1 MKILVLD
8 NDEMERSAI
17 QQELEQNGHEIVAA
31 ENSEDAMLILQEGEV
46 RFVIVDRVSTDM
58 EEKQFIKRLRDAQPP
73 HYIYILL
80 IASKPQDMDV
90 TTPRGGADDYLHK
103 PIVPL
108 ELKSRVHIGQR
119 LLGLRDNLADAR
131 GTLEQT
137 AMFDPLTKTLNEK
150 AFLTLSRGELER
162 ARRAQA
168 PLSLIAIEVE
178 NFSEVSEKHG
188 KDIAN
193 DMLML
198 IAQAIREKSRPYDG
212 VGRYGENIFLIP
224 LPGVIGQDA
233 EKIATRIAK
242 GIMNTD
248 ISLLDGTA
256 LDVKLG
262 AGVVSSMRI
271 TAATEIEMLIEK
283 AGEALAGSRQDGDDQ
298 VYTIFL

>member
-8 NDEMERSAI
+8 NDEMERSVI

-31 ENSEDAMLILQEGEV
+31 GNSEDAMLILQEGEV
-46 RFVIVDRVSTDM
+46 RFVIVDRNTTDV

-90 TTPRGGADDYLHK
+90 TTPRGGADDYLHR

-162 ARRAQA
+162 ARR
-168 PLSLIAIEVE
+168 
-178 NFSEVSEKHG
+178 
-188 KDIAN
+188 
-193 DMLML
+193 
-198 IAQAIREKSRPYDG
+198 
-212 VGRYGENIFLIP
+212 
-224 LPGVIGQDA
+224 
-233 EKIATRIAK
+233 
-242 GIMNTD
+242 
-248 ISLLDGTA
+248 
-256 LDVKLG
+256 
-262 AGVVSSMRI
+262 
-271 TAATEIEMLIEK
+271 
-283 AGEALAGSRQDGDDQ
+283 
-298 VYTIFL
+298 

>member
-1 MKILVLD
+1 MKILILD
-8 NDEMERSAI
+8 NDELERSAI
-17 QQELEQNGHEIVAA
+17 QQELEQNGHEVVAA
-31 ENSEDAMLILQEGEV
+31 ENSEDAMQILQEGEV
-46 RFVIVDRVSTDM
+46 RFLIVDRNTTDV

-162 ARRAQA
+162 ARRTQA

-178 NFSEVSEKHG
+178 NLADISEKHG
-188 KDIAN
+188 RDTAN
-193 DMLML
+193 DALVL
-198 IAQAIREKSRPYDG
+198 VAQAIREKSRPYDG
-212 VGRYGENIFLIP
+212 AGRHGENIFLIP

-233 EKIATRIAK
+233 EKVAARIVK
-242 GIMNTD
+242 GIENTN

-256 LDVKLG
+256 LDLKLG

-271 TAATEIEMLIEK
+271 TASTEIEMLIEK
-283 AGEALAGSRQDGDDQ
+283 AREALAGARQDGENQ
-298 VYTIFL
+298 VRTIFL